1 MSVRGF
7 FGISNT
13 LSFSGTRSRGAAVHI
28 DADHAPLFVRSLAF
42 RSCYFHSHHAHTFAG
57 PYPVIRPLCNTST
70 NDHRSFG
77 NWLRLLIEADQ
88 AYTLT
93 WRNTALRFLTR
104 VAYTMEFHIVSR
116 QGDAQ
121 GSTQPKTWPNHAE
134 ALTAISIA
142 FMTITIFCTSLRFF
156 VRGYMIK
163 SLGWDDWL
171 ILVSLVS
178 FVCQASFLIHL
189 AWIIQH
195 EDLNMIK
202 TLADA
207 LEVSKHCALG
217 LTLLT
222 IVSYSLSFWNLH
234 STS

>member
-1 MSVRGF
+1 MSVRKL

-42 RSCYFHSHHAHTFAG
+42 RSCHINSHHAHISTG
-57 PYPVIRPLCNTST
+57 PFLAIRLLCITST
-70 NDHRSFG
+70 KDYRPFI

-93 WRNTALRFLTR
+93 WRNTALRSLTR
-104 VAYTMEFHIVSR
+104 VAYTMESHIVSR

-121 GSTQPKTWPNHAE
+121 GSTQPRTWPNHAE

-171 ILVSLVS
+171 ILVSLLS

-222 IVSYSLSFWNLH
+222 IVFYSLSF
-234 STS
+234 